1 MEMDAAYASLFGT
14 EGRAAVLGCDEL
26 GLVPRDLLHR
36 PKKSFKQVGD
46 DKCTVL
52 VRYTLTER
60 ARQNNIRKVLAIK
73 NCLIAEGN
81 VQQKWR
87 ERCKLFP
94 DAPGVPKIPKAVIKK
109 ALAELDTETE
119 GDDNI
124 DELGLVKP
132 LSQYGSAQEAAT
144 PQLSTPIANGSDG
157 KTNTSSLVLETVQ
170 LTPRRAPGTDTPAQS
185 NSFAS
190 APKRGGSAHRLCSPI
205 FRKFR
210 AKHSTKMGSRDNV
223 SPCGKSSRSVSR
235 KSSRGPL
242 LRHPR
247 PPPDP
252 PFLPPVPYSHRDTAT
267 LQVELEELDEYR
279 RFLLRYAHDSFSMAK
294 EYNEFTTSLRKASET
309 KKVTQGAAVG
319 SAEFSSGKGTNGA
332 NAVGRGEAEGLA
344 KSTPAT
350 GAATAHNRQ
359 LAAYVRL
366 AKLEVQRNKSNYK
379 KWNGF
384 MEEMEGV
391 QPVGTIAAE
400 LRARSNVG
408 VFPAFENYV
417 QLVKE
422 RAQRREKALS
432 QYTKQQQKLKGSIES
447 KDRHTTENIVQIKKA
462 RKNIFMEAQQVQ
474 GEIKRRNREHE
485 TRRRRMRE
493 HRVQVGL
500 SKKEMLATDS
510 HMKRLLRAK
519 EKRFEHDAEEI
530 FRRTL
535 KGKIHEMDQAKR
547 WDMKL
552 VRIQ

>member
-1 MEMDAAYASLFGT
+1 MEMDTAYASLFGT
-14 EGRAAVLGCDEL
+14 EGKAAVLGCDEL

-46 DKCTVL
+46 DKRTVL

-73 NCLIAEGN
+73 NRLIVEGN
-81 VQQKWR
+81 VQQKWK

-94 DAPGVPKIPKAVIKK
+94 DAPGVPKIPKAVMEK

-144 PQLSTPIANGSDG
+144 PQLSSPVANGSDG
-157 KTNTSSLVLETVQ
+157 KTNTSSQALETE
-170 LTPRRAPGTDTPAQS
+170 QS
-185 NSFAS
+185 NSFAFAS
-190 APKRGGSAHRLCSPI
+190 KRGGSAERLYSHI
-205 FRKFR
+205 FRRFR
-210 AKHSTKMGSRDNV
+210 TKRATEMGSREHS
-223 SPCGKSSRSVSR
+223 SPSGKSSASVSR
-235 KSSRGPL
+235 KGSRGPL
-242 LRHPR
+242 PRHPR

-279 RFLLRYAHDSFSMAK
+279 RFLLRYAHDSFAMAQ
-294 EYNEFTTSLRKASET
+294 EYNDFTSSLRKASET

-319 SAEFSSGKGTNGA
+319 SAELASGKGTNGA
-332 NAVGRGEAEGLA
+332 NAAERGEAEGLA
-344 KSTPAT
+344 KSAPAT
-350 GAATAHNRQ
+350 GAATAHNRR

-366 AKLEVQRNKSNYK
+366 AQLEVQRNKSNYR

-391 QPVGTIAAE
+391 HPVGTIAAE

-408 VFPAFENYV
+408 VFPTFENYV

-422 RAQRREKALS
+422 RAQRREKALL
-432 QYTKQQQKLKGSIES
+432 QYRKQQQKLKGFIDS
-447 KDRHTTENIVQIKKA
+447 KDRHTAENVVKIKKA
-462 RKNIFMEAQQVQ
+462 RKNVFMEAQLVQ

-530 FRRTL
+530 FKRTL
-535 KGKIHEMDQAKR
+535 KGKIHEMDLAKR

-552 VRIQ
+552 VRIP